1 MPTLIAETKK
11 YTVNEEME
19 AIDLINSYRTRA
31 IEGEFEMASAKYTK
45 KEKKSKGEVVDTWFV
60 VSIEVKYG
68 E

>member
-45 KEKKSKGEVVDTWFV
+45 KRKRKAKAKL
-60 VSIEVKYG
+60 SILGLLFLLK
-68 E
+68 